1 MKARKKISP
10 ADARRRLLSS
20 RELFDLLRLRGS
32 KDRAG
37 VDAAIE
43 AGGARELTIL
53 MADSSGFT
61 RRTHAYG
68 ILQFLA
74 VMTHCY
80 DRLIPLLEKRDGI
93 CLSHNADNILAV
105 FGRPADAVQ
114 AAVDMNRWLAKHN
127 KGKPDAQRFNICIGV
142 HYGRIIRLKDGVF
155 GEPVNLAAKIGED
168 MADKDE
174 ILVTREVWE
183 RLAKQFSGAYARTTP
198 VGGRMV
204 ELYRI
209 RWS

>member
-1 MKARKKISP
+1 MKKSKKIGP

-20 RELFDLLRLRGS
+20 RELFELLRTRGP

-37 VDAAIE
+37 IDAAIE

-61 RRTHAYG
+61 RRTHEFG

-74 VMTHCY
+74 VMTYCY
-80 DRLIPLLEKRDGI
+80 DRLIPLLEKRNGI

-105 FGRPADAVQ
+105 FDRPADAVQ
-114 AAVDMNRWLAKHN
+114 AAIDMHRWLGKRN
-127 KGKPDAQRFNICIGV
+127 KGIPDAERFNICIGV
-142 HYGRIIRLKDGVF
+142 HFGRIIRLKDGVF
-155 GEPVNLAAKIGED
+155 GEIVNLAAKIGED

-174 ILVTREVWE
+174 ILVTREVWD
-183 RLAKQFSGAYARTTP
+183 RLAKKFPGVYARATP
-198 VGGRMV
+198 VGGRVV
-204 ELYRI
+204 ELFRI